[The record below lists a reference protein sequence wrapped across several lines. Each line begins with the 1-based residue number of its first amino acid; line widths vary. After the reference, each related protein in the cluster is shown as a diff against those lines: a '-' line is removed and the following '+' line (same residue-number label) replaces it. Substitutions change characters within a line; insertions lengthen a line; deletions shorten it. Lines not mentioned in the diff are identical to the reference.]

1 MSGSPPGL
9 YTIPP
14 GRPFL
19 RDLAEGV
26 VERFHV
32 AGDPLSLA
40 AVTIFLPTRRAERT
54 LREEIVRAAGVDA
67 LVMPSIRVLGDVD
80 EDAALFVEAEEE
92 ALLPEIPR
100 LERDLVLARMVHAY
114 RLRTE
119 GSGGFAVSLALAQSL
134 ARLID
139 EAANEDANLSG
150 IATVAHPDMAE
161 HWAKSVAFLDIAV
174 QAWPAYLAEKARL
187 DPAARRA
194 LAIRSYARSLAE
206 ARPAAPFIAAG
217 SSGSIRA
224 TADLLKVIAGLPNG
238 AVVLDG
244 LDTGLDHDTWEAVAT
259 APSHPQFALRELLI
273 HLAADRLAVGRW
285 IGSPDTAAAR
295 RRFLSEAMRPPEAP
309 PAASLGRAEIQAGL
323 DGVALI
329 EAANER
335 EEALAIALAIRETLE
350 KPEATVALV
359 TPDRM
364 LARRVSAELRRW
376 DIAADDSAGLPLAKT
391 EAGALLTMVLEAAL
405 GGGTPV
411 ALLSV
416 LKHPCVALGGDRY
429 DLLSMVRRFER
440 RVLRGGRITGGFD
453 DIRRAMAARDAKGE
467 SELGMTPED
476 AAELPLLV
484 DRIAAAL
491 APLTALGGAHDMAE
505 LVAAHAAALEN
516 LSADAKGRARV
527 WQGDDGAAAFALFE
541 TLGEAAAAADQV
553 LTLADYAHSFDRAVR
568 AMPVR
573 PQGPRHPRV
582 SIWGPL
588 EARLHFADLMVLG
601 GMNEGVWPANPADDP
616 WLSRPMRKTLGLSE
630 PERRIGL
637 SAHDFTTFA
646 AQPRVLLTRARR
658 QDGAPANP
666 SRFLLRMTA
675 LAGEKLPEPQTL
687 DWARRLDAA
696 DVVTPARR
704 PMPAPPVAARP
715 RKLSVTTIERWLR
728 DPYEIYARHVL
739 KLKVLDRLEPELEA
753 RHRGDMVH
761 RAAELLARMPA
772 ADSSGDIYTDLI
784 ACGRTAFGAALG
796 HPDVKSFW
804 WPRFER
810 AARWF
815 SGIEAGW
822 RADRVASV
830 IEERREWPV
839 EGLDFVLTGQ
849 PDRIDLLANGGLRVI
864 DYKTGSPPTN
874 AQAAAFLA
882 PQLPLLALLARDGA
896 FGPDMQAPADTLV
909 YVQLS
914 GARREGRLV
923 QIADPAI
930 LVEGIEQ
937 KLRDLIRTYDD
948 PGRAYPSR
956 VAVLSTRYE
965 GDYDHLARMLEWTEA
980 LEDEF

>member
-1 MSGSPPGL
+1 MSGSPHGL

-26 VERFHV
+26 VGRFHR
-32 AGDPLSLA
+32 AGDPMSLA

-54 LREEIVRAAGVDA
+54 LREEIVRAAKVDA

-80 EDAALFVEAEEE
+80 EDAALFVEAEED
-92 ALLPEIPR
+92 ALLPEISR
-100 LERDLVLARMVHAY
+100 VERDLVLARMVDAY
-114 RLRTE
+114 RKRTE
-119 GSGGFAVSLALAQSL
+119 SSGGFAVSLALAQSL

-139 EAANEDANLSG
+139 EAANEDADLSG
-150 IATVAHPDMAE
+150 IAAVAHPDMAE
-161 HWAKSVAFLDIAV
+161 HWARSVAFLDIAV
-174 QAWPAYLAEKARL
+174 KAWPAHLAEKARL

-194 LAIRSYARSLAE
+194 LAIRAYARSLE
-206 ARPAAPFIAAG
+206 QARPQAPFIAAG

-244 LDTGLDHDTWEAVAT
+244 LDTDLDPDAWDAVAT
-259 APSHPQFALRELLI
+259 APSHPQFALRELLAG
-273 HLAADRLAVGRW
+273 LGVDRMAGGRW
-285 IGSPDTAAAR
+285 IGSADSAVAR
-295 RRFLSEAMRPPEAP
+295 RRFLSEAMRPPEAA
-309 PAASLGRAEIQAGL
+309 PAAAPGRDDVKAGL
-323 DGVALI
+323 DGIALI

-350 KPEATVALV
+350 QPDATVALV

-364 LARRVSAELRRW
+364 LARRVACELRRW
-376 DIAADDSAGLPLAKT
+376 DVAADDSAGLPLAKT
-391 EAGALLTMVLEAAL
+391 EAGALLTMTLEAARS
-405 GGGTPV
+405 GGTPV

-416 LKHPCVALGGDRY
+416 LKHPRVSLGGDRV
-429 DLLSMVRRFER
+429 DLLKAARRLER
-440 RVLRGGRITGGFD
+440 RVLRGGRIAGGFA
-453 DIRRAMAARDAKGE
+453 DIRHAMAARDAKGE
-467 SELGMTPED
+467 SELGMTAQDE
-476 AAELPLLV
+476 AELPALV

-491 APLTALGGAHDMAE
+491 APLTALDGAHDMAT
-505 LVAAHAAALEN
+505 LVAAHADALEK
-516 LSADAKGRARV
+516 LSADAKGRARA

-541 TLGEAAAAADQV
+541 TLREAAAAAGQA
-553 LTLADYAHSFDRAVR
+553 LTLADYAHTFDREVR

-601 GMNEGVWPANPADDP
+601 GMNEGVWPSNPADDP
-616 WLSRPMRKTLGLSE
+616 WLSRPMRTALGLSE

-637 SAHDFTTFA
+637 SAHDFTTLA
-646 AQPRVLLTRARR
+646 AQPRILLTRAQR

-675 LAGEKLPEPQTL
+675 LAGGKLPEPKTL

-696 DVVTPARR
+696 EVVTPAGR
-704 PMPAPPVAARP
+704 PVPKPPVAVRP

-739 KLKVLDRLEPELEA
+739 KLKALDQLEPELEA

-761 RAAELLARMPA
+761 RAVELLARMPA
-772 ADSSGDIYTDLI
+772 AESSGDIYTDLV
-784 ACGRTAFGAALG
+784 ACGRTAFGAALAN
-796 HPDVKSFW
+796 PDVKSFW

-815 SGIEAGW
+815 SDVEAGW
-822 RADRVASV
+822 RTDRVESA
-830 IEERREWPV
+830 IEDRREWHIAD
-839 EGLDFVLTGQ
+839 LDFTLTGQ
-849 PDRIDLLANGGLRVI
+849 PDRIDRLSSGGLRIV
-864 DYKTGSPPTN
+864 DYKTGSPPSAKQVET
-874 AQAAAFLA
+874 FLA
-882 PQLPLLALLARDGA
+882 PQLPLLAILAREGA
-896 FGPDMQAPADTLV
+896 FGPGLARPAEELV

-923 QIADPAI
+923 TIS
-930 LVEGIEQ
+930 GGG
-937 KLRDLIRTYDD
+937 DLIGETEARLRNLIRIYRD
-948 PGRAYPSR
+948 PEHGYPSR
-956 VAVLSTRYE
+956 VAVQSTRYE
-965 GDYDHLARMLEWTEA
+965 GDYDHLARLLEWMEQ
-980 LEDEF
+980 EDEF